1 MKKSYRQIYEEAL
14 GEQIIQNYVIHHI
27 DFDRTNNQISNLVM
41 LPKELHTKYHFFL
54 QSTDPNWKTGVITL
68 CSLVLLGC
76 PNLYISKDK
85 MIEFYDIMSECQYW
99 LEYRNSLINKRSV
112 ANG

>member
-14 GEQIIQNYVIHHI
+14 GGQIIQNYVIHH
-27 DFDRTNNQISNLVM
+27 
-41 LPKELHTKYHFFL
+41 
-54 QSTDPNWKTGVITL
+54 
-68 CSLVLLGC
+68 
-76 PNLYISKDK
+76 NLYISKDK

-99 LEYRNSLINKRSV
+99 LEYRNLLINKRSV